1 MAPAKGMASP
11 HTRFCKAIA
20 NEKVSRPQPR
30 SIEIGRRNRPKLCR
44 VPRAS
49 IRIRPPQTSTT
60 LGVRQFEWFRPSS
73 SRCGYRGMVSVCP
86 GEPAGRGGD
95 EDDDLRDRERRLQA
109 LAVPEKCR
117 NHSRIADERDR
128 GERGYADKVQIV
140 ALVQRVSP
148 SPAGRRSG
156 GLDVAIDR

>member
-60 LGVRQFEWFRPSS
+60 LGVRQFERFSS
-73 SRCGYRGMVSVCP
+73 SSSPGMVSVRS

-148 SPAGRRSG
+148 SPAG
-156 GLDVAIDR
+156 